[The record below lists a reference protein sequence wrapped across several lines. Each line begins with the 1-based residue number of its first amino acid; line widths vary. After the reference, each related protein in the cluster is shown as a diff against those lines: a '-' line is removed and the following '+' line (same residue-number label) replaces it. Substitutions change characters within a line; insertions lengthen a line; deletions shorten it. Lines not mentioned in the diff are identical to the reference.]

1 MDKEEMSAYEARRW
15 DDLEKHWVKKASRK
29 ELMPAKVRAAAEK
42 TREVAARTGAAV
54 SGATPDS
61 IKEFG
66 LKAADA
72 ALVSA
77 VEGIVHTIELVN
89 DWAVELTDPE
99 KVLEFHR
106 GQGRDVMSLAD
117 LRHLDLAEVDEAVR
131 RLVLKWRSFGAAEGA
146 ALGALAMVPVMG
158 GAIAIT
164 ADLAVMQILS
174 TAIATRVC
182 YAYGFDAKDPELQ
195 HIVQRMVA
203 RSFRRQ
209 LPKAQTARSANLAS
223 AAAKGRKNWSK
234 KLRNEHRIL
243 AALEKLMQRWG
254 GVSNVSVGTAAMGL
268 PVLAVIASTGTNAAV
283 MGDVA
288 KQARLYAQTL
298 FLAEKYDLPL
308 PADLAK
314 LADADDE
321 PFGGADATGVSVGR

>member
-1 MDKEEMSAYEARRW
+1 MSAYEARRW
-15 DDLEKHWVKKASRK
+15 DDLEKHWAKKASRK
-29 ELMPAKVRAAAEK
+29 ELMPAKVRAAGEK
-42 TREVAARTGAAV
+42 TREVAVRTGAAAV
-54 SGATPDS
+54 EATPES

-66 LKAADA
+66 IKAADA
-72 ALVSA
+72 ALVPA
-77 VEGIVHTIELVN
+77 VEGIVHMIELVN
-89 DWAVELTDPE
+89 DWAAELTDPE

-106 GQGRDVMSLAD
+106 RQGRDVMSLAD
-117 LRHLDLAEVDEAVR
+117 LRDLDLAEVDEVVR

-158 GAIAIT
+158 GAMAIT
-164 ADLAVMQILS
+164 ADIAVMQILT

-195 HIVQRMVA
+195 HIVRRMVA

-209 LPKAQTARSANLAS
+209 LPKAKTARSANLAS
-223 AAAKGRKNWSK
+223 AAAKGRKRWSE
-234 KLRNEHRIL
+234 KLRNDHRIL
-243 AALEKLMQRWG
+243 AALEKLMKQWG
-254 GVSNVSVGTAAMGL
+254 RVSSVPVSTAAKGL
-268 PVLAVIASTGTNAAV
+268 PVVAVIASTGTNAAV

-308 PADLAK
+308 PANLAK
-314 LADADDE
+314 FADPDDE
-321 PFGGADATGVSVGR
+321 PDGGDDAIGASVGR

>member
-1 MDKEEMSAYEARRW
+1 MSAYEARRW
-15 DDLEKHWVKKASRK
+15 DDLEKHWAKKASRK
-29 ELMPAKVRAAAEK
+29 ELMPAKVRAAGEK
-42 TREVAARTGAAV
+42 TREVAVRTGAAV
-54 SGATPDS
+54 VEAAPES

-66 LKAADA
+66 IKAADA
-72 ALVSA
+72 ALAPA
-77 VEGIVHTIELVN
+77 VEGIVRMIELVN

-99 KVLEFHR
+99 KVLESHR
-106 GQGRDVMSLAD
+106 RQGRDVMSLAD
-117 LRHLDLAEVDEAVR
+117 LRDLDLAEVDEVVR

-158 GAIAIT
+158 GAMAIT
-164 ADLAVMQILS
+164 ADIAIMQILT

-195 HIVQRMVA
+195 HIVRRMVA
-203 RSFRRQ
+203 RSFGGQ
-209 LPKAQTARSANLAS
+209 LPKAQTARSVNLAS
-223 AAAKGRKNWSK
+223 AAAKERKNWSK
-234 KLRNEHRIL
+234 KLRNDHRIL
-243 AALEKLMQRWG
+243 AALEKLMKQWG
-254 GVSNVSVGTAAMGL
+254 GASNVPVSKAAKGL

-308 PADLAK
+308 PANLAK
-314 LADADDE
+314 SADLDDE
-321 PFGGADATGVSVGR
+321 PDGGNDAIGVSVGR